1 MRVKDLFLSVIMTM
15 AILISQIGLV
25 AAGHLEDI
33 AARGELLVGTT
44 GDYRPMSYYN
54 AENGEYEGIDA
65 ELAEILAKSLN
76 VKLVYVP
83 TTWPNL
89 ARDVQENKFD
99 VALCG
104 VSRIYERERTMALA
118 KGYCVTGKTVLC
130 RRDKAADYQS
140 LEDINKPE
148 VRIMLNPGGTNEKF
162 VRSRLQN
169 ATVIMHEENAE
180 IPGLIAAGEADVM
193 ITDTFEAVRYVHMN
207 PALAAPLADKPFTVI
222 NKAALMQQGDQP
234 WLNYVNFVLE
244 ELEADG
250 TLPQL
255 REKYLR

>member
-25 AAGHLEDI
+25 EAGHLEDI

-104 VSRIYERERTMALA
+104 VSRIYERERTMALS
-118 KGYCVTGKTVLC
+118 KGYSMTGKIIQR
-130 RRDKAADYQS
+130 RRDKA
-140 LEDINKPE
+140 
-148 VRIMLNPGGTNEKF
+148 
-162 VRSRLQN
+162 
-169 ATVIMHEENAE
+169 
-180 IPGLIAAGEADVM
+180 
-193 ITDTFEAVRYVHMN
+193 TD
-207 PALAAPLADKPFTVI
+207 
-222 NKAALMQQGDQP
+222 
-234 WLNYVNFVLE
+234 
-244 ELEADG
+244 
-250 TLPQL
+250 
-255 REKYLR
+255 

>member
-1 MRVKDLFLSVIMTM
+1 M
-15 AILISQIGLV
+15 
-25 AAGHLEDI
+25 
-33 AARGELLVGTT
+33 LLG
-44 GDYRPMSYYN
+44 
-54 AENGEYEGIDA
+54 
-65 ELAEILAKSLN
+65 
-76 VKLVYVP
+76 
-83 TTWPNL
+83 
-89 ARDVQENKFD
+89 
-99 VALCG
+99 
-104 VSRIYERERTMALA
+104 
-118 KGYCVTGKTVLC
+118 
-130 RRDKAADYQS
+130 
-140 LEDINKPE
+140 
-148 VRIMLNPGGTNEKF
+148 
-162 VRSRLQN
+162 RLQN